1 MYIGQIV
8 SIGGYPHI
16 ICGIHSTSIRAICVG
31 PSIYDRTTLQC
42 YMRHMVKAECANVD
56 IDEIDDEIKEAYKFI
71 RDVLRWRRDL
81 PHANMYNSC
90 VCDTRKLIPFINE
103 CIKSETYPD
112 TKYKSKFLPKVCCN
126 YRIFSKDMYKV
137 KLPCDK

>member
-16 ICGIHSTSIRAICVG
+16 ICDIHSISIRAIYVG
-31 PSIYDRTTLQC
+31 PSIYDRTTQC
-42 YMRHMVKAECANVD
+42 YMRHMVNVEYANVD
-56 IDEIDDEIKEAYKFI
+56 IDEIDGVIKEAYKFI

-81 PHANMYNSC
+81 PHANIYNSC
-90 VCDTRKLIPFINE
+90 VYSNYKLIPFINE
-103 CIKSETYPD
+103 CIESGTYPD
-112 TKYKSKFLPKVCCN
+112 TKYKSKFLPKVCVC
-126 YRIFSKDMYKV
+126 YRKLSKDMYKV

>member
-42 YMRHMVKAECANVD
+42 YMRHMTKVEYANVD

-112 TKYKSKFLPKVCCN
+112 TKYKSKFLPKVLC
-126 YRIFSKDMYKV
+126 I
-137 KLPCDK
+137 KLNFHVTNSQSMFDTI

>member
-42 YMRHMVKAECANVD
+42 YMRHMVKAEWANVD

>member
-16 ICGIHSTSIRAICVG
+16 ICGIHSTSIRVIYVG
-31 PSIYDRTTLQC
+31 PSIYDRTTQS
-42 YMRHMVKAECANVD
+42 YMRHMAKAEYANVN
-56 IDEIDDEIKEAYKFI
+56 IDEIDDGIKEAYKFI

-90 VCDTRKLIPFINE
+90 ACDTRKLIPFINE

>member
-1 MYIGQIV
+1 MHIGQIV
-8 SIGGYPHI
+8 SIGDHPCI
-16 ICGIHSTSIRAICVG
+16 VCGIYSTSIRAIYVG
-31 PSIYDRTTLQC
+31 PSIYDRTTQC
-42 YMRHMVKAECANVD
+42 YMRHMTKVEYANVD

>member
-16 ICGIHSTSIRAICVG
+16 ICGIHSTSIRVIYVG
-31 PSIYDRTTLQC
+31 PSIYDRATQS
-42 YMRHMVKAECANVD
+42 YMRHMANVEYVNVD
-56 IDEIDDEIKEAYKFI
+56 IDEIDGAIKEAYKFI
-71 RDVLRWRRDL
+71 RGVLRWRRDL
-81 PHANMYNSC
+81 PHANIYNSC
-90 VCDTRKLIPFINE
+90 VCDARKLMVFINE
-103 CIKSETYPD
+103 CIKSGTYPD

-126 YRIFSKDMYKV
+126 YRIFSKGMYKV

>member
-56 IDEIDDEIKEAYKFI
+56 IDEIDGETKQAYEFI
-71 RDVLRWRRDL
+71 RDVFRWRCDVTQL
-81 PHANMYNSC
+81 NIYNSC
-90 VCDTRKLIPFINE
+90 VCDARKLMVFINE
-103 CIKSETYPD
+103 CIKSGTYPD
-112 TKYKSKFLPKVCCN
+112 TKYKSKFLPKVCVC
-126 YRIFSKDMYKV
+126 YRNISKGMYKV

>member
-8 SIGGYPHI
+8 SIGDHPCI
-16 ICGIHSTSIRAICVG
+16 VCGIYSTSIRAIYVG
-31 PSIYDRTTLQC
+31 PSIYDRTTQC
-42 YMRHMVKAECANVD
+42 YMRHMTKVEYANVD

-103 CIKSETYPD
+103 CIKSGTYPD

-126 YRIFSKDMYKV
+126 YRIFSKGMYKV

>member
-16 ICGIHSTSIRAICVG
+16 ICGIHSTSIRVIYVG
-31 PSIYDRTTLQC
+31 TSFYDRTTQS
-42 YMRHMVKAECANVD
+42 YMRHITRVEYDNVD
-56 IDEIDDEIKEAYKFI
+56 IDEIDGEIKEAYKFI
-71 RDVLRWRRDL
+71 RDVFRWRCDL
-81 PHANMYNSC
+81 PHTNIYNSC
-90 VCDTRKLIPFINE
+90 VYDTRKLIPFINE
-103 CIKSETYPD
+103 CIKSGTYPD

-126 YRIFSKDMYKV
+126 YRIFSKGMYKV

>member
-16 ICGIHSTSIRAICVG
+16 ICDIYPTAVRAIYVG
-31 PSIYDRTTLQC
+31 PTIYDGTQC
-42 YMRHMVKAECANVD
+42 YISHRTKAEYANVD
-56 IDEIDDEIKEAYKFI
+56 IDEIDDGIKEAYKLI
-71 RDVLRWRRDL
+71 RDALRWRRDL
-81 PHANMYNSC
+81 PHANIYNSC

-103 CIKSETYPD
+103 CIKSGTYPD
-112 TKYKSKFLPKVCCN
+112 TKYKSKFLPKVCVC
-126 YRIFSKDMYKV
+126 YRNISKGMYKV

>member
-8 SIGGYPHI
+8 SIGDHPCI
-16 ICGIHSTSIRAICVG
+16 VCGIYSTSIRAIYVG
-31 PSIYDRTTLQC
+31 PSIYDRTTQC
-42 YMRHMVKAECANVD
+42 YMRHMTKVEYANVD

-71 RDVLRWRRDL
+71 RDVFRWRCDL
-81 PHANMYNSC
+81 PHTNIYNSC
-90 VCDTRKLIPFINE
+90 VYDTRKLIPFINE
-103 CIKSETYPD
+103 CIKSGTYPD

-126 YRIFSKDMYKV
+126 YRIFSKGMYKV